1 MKRYLRILILT
12 TVAIGV
18 VLPASLFAQGDG
30 PRFYWKT
37 LVGMYAV
44 PVIGSSMSGNAN
56 PLDPSHQVV
65 PESDFN
71 ATMVMPGFARIIPL
85 FKRSAMVSVIAPM
98 GRITSNISS
107 GVIETTQTARGFG
120 DPMLQLGVNVI
131 GPKAIMN
138 IPDMIRYKPGF
149 SVDIIGSLAVPIGE
163 YDNES
168 PVNIGQNRWYGRFGA
183 PIVWQ
188 LGSWV
193 PGKKTTLEALPAI
206 WIFGDNND
214 FMGGK
219 KMKTKPMYQVE
230 GHLTCDFMERMWG
243 SLDFIWYS
251 GGQAT
256 IDDVVGTQINNS
268 GIGGTLGY
276 HVNDNMQLT
285 IAYVSSIN
293 DKAAEDLK
301 MDTFRVTLIYGWH
314 NLIEG
319 MHRLK
324 GE

>member
-1 MKRYLRILILT
+1 
-12 TVAIGV
+12 
-18 VLPASLFAQGDG
+18 
-30 PRFYWKT
+30 
-37 LVGMYAV
+37 
-44 PVIGSSMSGNAN
+44 
-56 PLDPSHQVV
+56 
-65 PESDFN
+65 
-71 ATMVMPGFARIIPL
+71 MV
-85 FKRSAMVSVIAPM
+85 
-98 GRITSNISS
+98 
-107 GVIETTQTARGFG
+107 
-120 DPMLQLGVNVI
+120 QLGVNVI

-138 IPDMIRYKPGF
+138 IPDMLRYKPGF
-149 SVDIIGSLAVPIGE
+149 SLDIIGSLAVPIGE

-168 PVNIGQNRWYGRFGA
+168 PVNIGQNRWYGRIGA

-206 WIFGDNND
+206 WLFGDNKD
-214 FMGGK
+214 FMGK
-219 KMKTKPMYQVE
+219 KMETKPIYQVE
-230 GHLTCDFMERMWG
+230 GHLTRDFMERMWG
-243 SLDFIWYS
+243 SLDFIWYT

-256 IDDVVGTQINNS
+256 IDGIEGDKMSNS

>member
-1 MKRYLRILILT
+1 MNRYLRILIIT
-12 TVAIGV
+12 AVTISFVI
-18 VLPASLFAQGDG
+18 PASLHAQGDG

-37 LVGMYAV
+37 LAGMYAV

-71 ATMVMPGFARIIPL
+71 ATMVMPGFARLIPL

-120 DPMLQLGVNVI
+120 DPMVQLGVNVI

-138 IPDMIRYKPGF
+138 IPDMLRYKPGF
-149 SVDIIGSLAVPIGE
+149 SLDIIGSLAVPIGE
-163 YDNES
+163 YDSES
-168 PVNIGQNRWYGRFGA
+168 PVNIGQNRWYGRIGA

-206 WIFGDNND
+206 WLFGDNKD
-214 FMGGK
+214 FMGK
-219 KMKTKPMYQVE
+219 KMETKPMYQVE
-230 GHLTCDFMERMWG
+230 GHLTRDFMERMWG
-243 SLDFIWYS
+243 SLDFIWYT

-256 IDDVVGTQINNS
+256 IDGIEGEKMNNS